1 MYNIL
6 SYLFFGFFLF
16 LIINSVVNHKPNR
29 IFEGVENKKPSDKK
43 PSDKNESDKKNI
55 KCPEDCTSVKELQKK
70 LSDSLKSVQ
79 NLEKQIETNTQT
91 GLSHANSIAE
101 MNKSLDEMQKKQQD
115 E

>member
-1 MYNIL
+1 MHNIL

-16 LIINSVVNHKPNR
+16 LILNSVVNHTPNR
-29 IFEGVENKKPSDKK
+29 IFEGVENKK

-91 GLSHANSIAE
+91 GISHATSIAD

-115 E
+115 D